1 MGTQVTP
8 VLGAVTPQWP
18 GIHGLS
24 ASDPI
29 FSFYTFSAA
38 TCLIVNVGP
47 EGCAIVSGYSHDPV
61 KKELYSSAA
70 WLTSATSWN
79 MSLEPIRNN
88 SRVNI
93 AESQAMREE
102 WGGES
107 QETKT
112 PKGWEGTGVAKIAG
126 LSRKEQLEEGQAS
139 QVSGLEKF
147 RVRSRVSQ
155 SGGQ

>member
-29 FSFYTFSAA
+29 FSFCTFSAA
-38 TCLIVNVGP
+38 TCLTVNVGP
-47 EGCAIVSGYSHDPV
+47 EVHGLWRYSHDPV
-61 KKELYSSAA
+61 KNDFYSSAA

-79 MSLEPIRNN
+79 MSLEPISNN

-93 AESQAMREE
+93 AESQAMREG

-112 PKGWEGTGVAKIAG
+112 PKGREGTGVAKTAG
-126 LSRKEQLEEGQAS
+126 LCRKEQLEEGQAS